1 MTENFDGRNLG
12 HRSND
17 SPLQTLILRDC
28 FSLQEREV
36 VEFLNSLIGE
46 TSDPL
51 DTLMYQATTV

>member
-28 FSLQEREV
+28 FSLQEVTIENFV
-36 VEFLNSLIGE
+36 SCMSHSSCNNHE
-46 TSDPL
+46 P
-51 DTLMYQATTV
+51 